1 MWQINLAS
9 FDPPKIINTDSTYEA
24 LYLTTWLYADRQR
37 EEIQLLWRPLYAAAV
52 AQHRTQMSLVPIKDM
67 GHM

>member
-1 MWQINLAS
+1 MTFVNMLQMNLAS
-9 FDPPKIINTDSTYEA
+9 FDPPKILIRT
-24 LYLTTWLYADRQR
+24 LRMIKRFYADRQR